1 MKRRSL
7 ALVLAAAL
15 VISLAGCSQET
26 EATEGTAAGTQ
37 AEQTE
42 ATQEATEA
50 AGGYTAGT
58 YTGTATGMNG
68 EVTVEVVFDDTS
80 ITDITVT
87 NQSETYGI
95 GQGLDT
101 TPVEA
106 LPEQMLAGQTVNV
119 DSITGATITSAA
131 IKAAVTDCVEQAG
144 GDA

>member
-42 ATQEATEA
+42 ATQEVTEA
-50 AGGYTAGT
+50 VGGYTAGT

-68 EVTVEVVFDDTS
+68 EVTVEVVFDDTRDL
-80 ITDITVT
+80 IR
-87 NQSETYGI
+87 
-95 GQGLDT
+95 
-101 TPVEA
+101 
-106 LPEQMLAGQTVNV
+106 LPWRLCLSRCWR
-119 DSITGATITSAA
+119 DRR
-131 IKAAVTDCVEQAG
+131 
-144 GDA
+144 